1 MTDVRVD
8 VWSDFVCPWCFLAS
22 TSLARLKESHGV
34 EVVWHAYELRP
45 KGSPPMPEAYRAR
58 IEASRPQL
66 EMMARENYG
75 VELRSGPFGINSRAA
90 LIGDKYAE
98 AQDKGDAYHAATFRA
113 YWQEARNIEDRAVL
127 LEIAQSVGLDAD
139 KFSAALDEPMYED
152 AVLFDIEQAQ
162 NFGLSGVPAL
172 IFASKYLVS
181 GAQPYDSLVNIV
193 QQVQA
198 REAAATS

>member
-1 MTDVRVD
+1 VD

-22 TSLARLKESHGV
+22 TSLTKLKESHDA
-34 EVVWHAYELRP
+34 EVVWHSYELRP

-58 IEASRPQL
+58 IEAAQPQL
-66 EMMARENYG
+66 KAMARENYG
-75 VELRSGPFGINSRAA
+75 VELKSGQFGINSRAA

-98 AQDKGDAYHAATFRA
+98 SQGKGDAYHAATFKA
-113 YWQEARNIEDRAVL
+113 YWQEGRNIADRPVL
-127 LEIAQSVGLDAD
+127 TDIAQSVGLDAE
-139 KFSAALDEPMYED
+139 KFNAALAEPMYED

-162 NFGLSGVPAL
+162 QFGLSGVPAL
-172 IFASKYLVS
+172 IFANKYLVS

-198 REAAATS
+198 REAAAT